1 MAAVVW
7 RPRFQRET
15 LVMSK
20 PPPSKEELDRLN
32 AEIKRLQMP
41 QTPHM
46 APVPVGSM
54 RQQATEVQ
62 IAVRRQIIEEK
73 TERRDEIADRLG
85 AAKGLAKDNFDR
97 ER

>member
-1 MAAVVW
+1 MN
-7 RPRFQRET
+7 
-15 LVMSK
+15 K
-20 PPPSKEELDRLN
+20 PPPSKAELDRLN

-46 APVPVGSM
+46 APVPGGSM

-62 IAVRRQIIEEK
+62 IGVRRQLIEEK
-73 TERRDEIADRLG
+73 TERRDEVASRLD
-85 AAKGLAKDNFDR
+85 AAKGIAKDAFDH